1 MGYICSHVDIL
12 TNYYAY
18 GVWWLRIA
26 QSKGCTRLGA
36 SLPENG
42 NRACVFKELDHGQN
56 PSPPKKK
63 SVNFSHVLLCLLGFL
78 TFEDGGQ

>member
-1 MGYICSHVDIL
+1 MGYICSHVNIL
-12 TNYYAY
+12 TSYYAF

-42 NRACVFKELDHGQN
+42 NSVCVFKELDHGQN
-56 PSPPKKK
+56 PPPKKK
-63 SVNFSHVLLCLLGFL
+63 S
-78 TFEDGGQ
+78 